1 MAIKCI
7 VSPSLSAE
15 QLTEAVEKLYTT
27 YTEANIKRLD
37 IEPKGVLFS
46 MIAIYEDG
54 SEEAK

>member
-15 QLTEAVEKLYTT
+15 QLKEAVEELYTT
-27 YTEANIKRLD
+27 YSETKIKKLD

-46 MIAIYEDG
+46 MIAIYDDG
-54 SEEAK
+54 VAEE